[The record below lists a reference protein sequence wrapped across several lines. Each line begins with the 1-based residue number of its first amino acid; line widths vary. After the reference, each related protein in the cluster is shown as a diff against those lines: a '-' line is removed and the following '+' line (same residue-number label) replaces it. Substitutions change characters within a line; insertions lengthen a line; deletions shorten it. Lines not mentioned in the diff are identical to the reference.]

1 VIDVL
6 IAWMVSA
13 AGLMGLWQIAEKTD
27 ALNQE
32 SRERLH
38 MSVRFI
44 DFEGRFRSHVL
55 SAQTLPK
62 EGQVCGA
69 SQPAWLSDWCAT
81 LAVVSADSGF
91 QPVTCLYRES
101 VEWELVLMAPSTE
114 CQRNTSNS
122 LLLRRWQF

>member
-44 DFEGRFRSHVL
+44 DFE
-55 SAQTLPK
+55 
-62 EGQVCGA
+62 
-69 SQPAWLSDWCAT
+69 
-81 LAVVSADSGF
+81 ADS
-91 QPVTCLYRES
+91 E
-101 VEWELVLMAPSTE
+101 
-114 CQRNTSNS
+114 
-122 LLLRRWQF
+122 

>member
-1 VIDVL
+1 MIDVL
-6 IAWMVSA
+6 IAWIVSS

-32 SRERLH
+32 SRARLH

-44 DFEGRFRSHVL
+44 DFEGRFRTHVR

-62 EGQVCGA
+62 EGHVCGV

-81 LAVVSADSGF
+81 HAVVNVHSGIE
-91 QPVTCLYRES
+91 PVTCLYRES
-101 VEWELVLMAPSTE
+101 VEWQLVLMAPSAE
-114 CQRNTSNS
+114 CQRNAPNP